1 MSDKIVEAVARA
13 ICIADYH
20 DPDFITGPRMRPGDI
35 VQLEVAIRESTNY
48 RGHAKAAIAAVL
60 DAIAEPSEAMREIGH
75 NAFWSVGGGWL
86 SAHRAMIAALRKE
99 IEDQS

>member
-1 MSDKIVEAVARA
+1 MTDKIVEAVARL
-13 ICIADYH
+13 I
-20 DPDFITGPRMRPGDI
+20 DPDAFILPQID
-35 VQLEVAIRESTNY
+35 LY
-48 RGHAKAAIAAVL
+48 RNSRRRAVEKAKAAIAAVL